1 MKNVLLIVAICC
13 SAFTIFAQQP
23 EFDKLEMLFA
33 QKHYKKVNR
42 HAKMLLD
49 NPTYDYSMIPTY
61 YLSMSMLQL
70 AQNDLYLKKN
80 PQVIDE
86 AVQLFLKVKNSANG
100 EQLFNAHM
108 YELNWIKSDLIS
120 WGSDLKRKGNQE
132 AFKQVQSAL
141 KKMYEGIPDLEVPE
155 QTVIKD
161 SVIVVKEV
169 EESIEEATLVSRD
182 LIVETAKRYLG
193 TPYAW
198 SGSSPAGFDCSGY
211 TCFVMKNFGLELS
224 RRSEDQ
230 YNAGKKL
237 KEKNVQKGDLV
248 FFSNGSGIS
257 HVGLIVSEKGKP
269 LVMIH
274 ASSSKGV
281 ILTEIESSEYWM
293 KRLHGFATY
302 LH

>member
-1 MKNVLLIVAICC
+1 MKNIFALVIISCFGF
-13 SAFTIFAQQP
+13 SASAQQP
-23 EFDKLEMLFA
+23 EFDNLELLFA

-42 HAKMLLD
+42 QAKMLLD

-108 YELNWIKSDLIS
+108 YELNWIKADLMS
-120 WGSDLKRKGNQE
+120 WASDLKRKGNNE
-132 AFKQVQSAL
+132 AFNQVQSAL
-141 KKMYEGIPDLEVPE
+141 TKMYEGIPDLEVPE
-155 QTVIKD
+155 QVIIKD
-161 SVIVVKEV
+161 PVIVVKE
-169 EESIEEATLVSRD
+169 EEPIEEATLVSRD
-182 LIVETAKRYLG
+182 LIVETAKQYLG

-211 TCFVMKNFGLELS
+211 TCFIMKNFGLELS

-230 YNAGKKL
+230 YNDGKKL
-237 KEKNVQKGDLV
+237 KEKSVQKGDLV

-257 HVGLIVSEKGKP
+257 HVGLIVSEKGQP

-274 ASSSKGV
+274 SSSSKGV